1 MANNIWSNYTE
12 KTATPVDAD
21 EVMVRDST
29 DGKNKRLLFDAF
41 WKWVAK
47 KLNEATISE
56 LQTNNKT
63 IIGAINALNTNLG
76 KTARFYA
83 LSKFYVP
90 GSSGDYSGLAIG
102 GTAWNNIDGIQYVS
116 ATDYKH
122 YYTFP
127 KGTYLVNINL
137 FANLEA
143 STSNVLGVALNIE
156 VDGKII
162 ANPWFR
168 MIDSYQSISYPV
180 IINGSKLKVTMYSG
194 KTIEIVNNANLS
206 YVDFMRL
213 N

>member
-29 DGKNKRLLFDAF
+29 DGKNKRLLFGTF

-83 LSKFYVP
+83 VGKFYVP

-156 VDGKII
+156 VDDKTI